1 MGVVTWAESVGVVG
15 ARPFGRVCGCGWA
28 RSLGG
33 LRMRSLRVKIQS
45 ILSQADLQLLPFLCV
60 LSSSIHQ
67 PLQGSSSLPQL
78 CSSSLII
85 EGICVACSA
94 CLCLSSFR
102 GTFSV
107 KFQTFC
113 PKELQSTLE
122 VIPHLW

>member
-1 MGVVTWAESVGVVG
+1 MWL
-15 ARPFGRVCGCGWA
+15 GRDHLGGVCGCGWGA
-28 RSLGG
+28 ATGRSAHA
-33 LRMRSLRVKIQS
+33 QFE
-45 ILSQADLQLLPFLCV
+45 SQNSVHFVPSGSAVAAISFV

-67 PLQGSSSLPQL
+67 PLKGSSSLPQL